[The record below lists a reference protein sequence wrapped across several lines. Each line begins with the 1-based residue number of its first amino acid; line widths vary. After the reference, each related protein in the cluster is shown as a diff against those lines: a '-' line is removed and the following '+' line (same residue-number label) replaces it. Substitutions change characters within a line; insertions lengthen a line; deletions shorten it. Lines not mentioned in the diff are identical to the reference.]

1 MKSIF
6 KSVVFGSTLI
16 ALASVLA
23 GCGDDD
29 SEGGGASCAQV
40 CAKVEAAKC
49 KKDPDCMDTCSNV
62 KDQTPM
68 GCTKSYN
75 ALASCYAGA
84 KFTCD
89 KDEQSVAEECSKQ
102 EVAYNEC
109 LQSGG
114 KDDGDKDAGG
124 DTSDAGDNGGS
135 GGKSNGGKAGSGGT
149 SGNSGSGA
157 SGSGGTSGGAGT
169 SGDAC
174 SGVMVDGK
182 CGQCLADSCC
192 DELIA
197 CQHDNDCLTLTD
209 CVGNCNDDSCVQTC
223 ADSASSSSV
232 DLYNTFIDCASGSCE
247 SECSDGAS
255 MGGAD
260 AGTSS
265 DADIGAPNDGNGGHP
280 SATTPTNCLPVSEGV
295 TGYCEEVKYKVIYDC
310 PDGAPYDD
318 CELNKINSSGIYCCG
333 H

>member
-6 KSVVFGSTLI
+6 NSIVFGSTLVVSV
-16 ALASVLA
+16 AVLA

-29 SEGGGASCAQV
+29 TEGGGASCAQV

-49 KKDPDCMDTCSNV
+49 KKDPDCMKTCSNV

-89 KDEQSVAEECSKQ
+89 DDEQSVAKECSKQ
-102 EVAYNEC
+102 ETAYSEC

-124 DTSDAGDNGGS
+124 GSDNGGS
-135 GGKSNGGKAGSGGT
+135 GGGKDDGGKAGSSGAT
-149 SGNSGSGA
+149 GNSGAGA
-157 SGSGGTSGGAGT
+157 SGKGGTSGGAGA
-169 SGDAC
+169 SGDNAC
-174 SGVMVDGK
+174 NGAMADSK
-182 CGQCLADSCC
+182 CGQCLQDSCC
-192 DELIA
+192 DDLLA

-209 CVGNCNDDSCVQTC
+209 CVGNCSDDSCVQSC

-232 DLYNTFIDCASGSCE
+232 DLYNTFIDCATGHCDA
-247 SECSDGAS
+247 ECSDGS
-255 MGGAD
+255 SVGGSD

-265 DADIGAPNDGNGGHP
+265 DADVGAPNDGNTGHA
-280 SATTPTNCLPVSEGV
+280 SKTTPSNCLEVPSDVS
-295 TGYCEEVKYKVIYDC
+295 GYCEEVKYKVIYDC